1 MKLTRIKLK
10 NFTAFKTFDTKLAPG
25 VNIFI
30 GANGTGKTHIL
41 KIAYCACQMSNPG
54 AGSFS
59 SKLVGAFLPYEE
71 RLGRLAHRTTVST
84 TAVAEVF
91 RGDRK
96 LRLTFSNHAKTGSSA
111 KISGKDAWAERPIEC
126 AYVPVK
132 EMLANAPGFRSLFAL
147 RELHFEQIYA
157 DIIDLAFRP
166 ILRGPHHPNRKKLLD
181 LLQEAIDGKVVA
193 KKETFFLKN
202 RGRELEFS
210 LLAEGMRKLGL
221 LWLLIQ
227 NGTLLDGSVLFWDEP
242 ETNLNPRIIGT
253 LVEVLLE
260 LQRLGVQILLATHD
274 YVVLKE
280 FDLRSKATDKVQFH
294 ALYRDESGVIQH
306 SATDDYLQIHP
317 NAIADTFLELYD
329 RDVKRDLE

>member
-1 MKLTRIKLK
+1 MTLTRIKLK
-10 NFTAFKTFDTKLAPG
+10 NFTAFKSLDVELAPG
-25 VNIFI
+25 INVFI

-41 KIAYCACQMSNPG
+41 KVAYCACQVSIAGGSLSN
-54 AGSFS
+54 
-59 SKLVGAFLPYEE
+59 KLVGAFLPYER
-71 RLGRLAHRTTVST
+71 RLGRLAHRTKTST

-96 LRLTFSNHAKTGSSA
+96 LRLTFSNHAKEASSA
-111 KISGKDAWAERPIEC
+111 KISGKDTWAADPMEC

-132 EMLANAPGFRSLFAL
+132 EMLANAPGFRSLFAT
-147 RELHFEQIYA
+147 REVHFEEIYA
-157 DIIDLAFRP
+157 DIIDRAFRP
-166 ILRGPHHPNRKKLLD
+166 ILRGPHDANRKRLLD
-181 LLQEAIDGKVVA
+181 VLQKAIDGKVVA
-193 KKETFFLKN
+193 KEETFFLKN
-202 RGRELEFS
+202 RDGELEFT

-242 ETNLNPRIIGT
+242 ETNLNPRVIGT

-260 LQRLGVQILLATHD
+260 LQRLGVQIFLATHD

-280 FDLRSKATDKVQFH
+280 LDLRAKQSDRVRFH
-294 ALYRDESGVIQH
+294 ALYRDASGSIQH
-306 SATDDYLQIHP
+306 SPTDDYLQIHP

-329 RDVKRDLE
+329 RDVKRELE

>member
-1 MKLTRIKLK
+1 MSLTRIKLK
-10 NFTAFKTFDTKLAPG
+10 NFTAFKSLDTELGPG
-25 VNIFI
+25 INVFI

-41 KIAYCACQMSNPG
+41 KVAYCACQV
-54 AGSFS
+54 SFTGGIFS
-59 SKLVGAFLPYEE
+59 DKLVRAFLPYEG
-71 RLGRLAHRTTVST
+71 RLGRLAHRTKTST

-96 LRLTFSNHAKTGSSA
+96 LRLTFSNHAMDASSA
-111 KISGKDAWAERPIEC
+111 KISGKDGWSAEPIEC

-132 EMLANAPGFRSLFAL
+132 EMLANAPGFRSLYAT
-147 RELHFEQIYA
+147 REIHFEEIYS
-157 DIIDLAFRP
+157 DIIDRAFRP
-166 ILRGPHHPNRKKLLD
+166 ILRGPQDANRKKLLEE
-181 LLQEAIDGKVVA
+181 LQKEINGKVIA

-202 RGRELEFS
+202 QDGELEFS

-227 NGTLLDGSVLFWDEP
+227 NGTLLNGSVLFWDEP
-242 ETNLNPRIIGT
+242 ETNLNPKVIGS

-260 LQRLGVQILLATHD
+260 LQRIGVQILLATHD

-280 FDLRSKATDKVQFH
+280 LDLRAKESDKVCFH
-294 ALYRDESGVIQH
+294 ALYRDESGTIQH

-329 RDVKRDLE
+329 RDVKRELE